1 MSEYKG
7 KYESAHAMMKERE
20 KTFQKQMKMLQQEI
34 DNLHRQLIDTSRME
48 FGAIQEIGLQG
59 QNLNDFLQL
68 VTTLKADIHRGANA
82 YEPLEA
88 ALTGMLSLI
97 SFEVR

>member
-1 MSEYKG
+1 
-7 KYESAHAMMKERE
+7 MMKEHE
-20 KTFQKQMKMLQQEI
+20 KTFQEKMKMLQHEI
-34 DNLHRQLIDTSRME
+34 DNLQKQLINTSIMDS
-48 FGAIQEIGLQG
+48 GVIQEIGLQG
-59 QNLNDFLQL
+59 QNLIDFLQL
-68 VTTLKADIHRGANA
+68 VTILQADIHRGVNA